1 MRQWTSI
8 LGKGTPSRVPCGFPR
23 GSAGGYPALFVSDAP
38 TAPPC
43 SSPAPPPPT
52 PWCIFRAQGAQ
63 AQGTP
68 FQDAC
73 YIAGTA
79 VEAQAR
85 MLRSTLNAVRSHLG
99 ILSWR
104 ETGWGLWLEGPGLLC
119 GGVRR
124 TEGRPAQCPGH
135 AGCPRGLTR
144 TEAWG
149 PF

>member
-1 MRQWTSI
+1 MDKHPGEGDA
-8 LGKGTPSRVPCGFPR
+8 LPGPVRVPQRLCRWLPCSLCLRCPPSAPR
-23 GSAGGYPALFVSDAP
+23 
-38 TAPPC
+38 

-52 PWCIFRAQGAQ
+52 PWCIFRAQGTQ
-63 AQGTP
+63 AQGAP

-119 GGVRR
+119 AGVRR
-124 TEGRPAQCPGH
+124 TEERPAQCPGH
-135 AGCPRGLTR
+135 AGCPGGLTR

-149 PF
+149 PL